1 MSTPDISGT
10 VEVEF
15 VDITCVV
22 PVWWQPYMSAYTIT
36 FRNGRRVVSC
46 SRGEMQDHIN
56 KEMTN
61 SIFRRALR
69 GSMRGGK

>member
-1 MSTPDISGT
+1 MSTPDVRDT

-22 PVWWQPYMSAYTIT
+22 PVWWSPYMADRTVT

-46 SRGEMQDHIN
+46 TRSEMQEYVN
-56 KEMTN
+56 VKMTEN
-61 SIFRRALR
+61 IFRTALR
-69 GSMRGGK
+69 RSMRGGG